1 MSEFNTRR
9 VAFHVNAL
17 NKSEA
22 LRIARKQLKVKG
34 YVVSRV
40 VGKDQ
45 TIKGYPHKYP
55 KIYQVFVKKSKR

>member
-1 MSEFNTRR
+1 MPEFNTRK
-9 VAFHVNAL
+9 VAFQVNAP
-17 NKSEA
+17 NKEEA
-22 LRIARKQLKVKG
+22 MRIARNKMKVKG

-55 KIYQVFVKKSKR
+55 KLYQVYVRKSKK